1 MKLLPR
7 LLASLAAA
15 TTALAQTPAPA
26 PVPVNGPADQI
37 VNGAQNPSVLVE
49 IEAEEAPAN
58 ETRAQLIAR
67 LRRHHDL
74 PMELA
79 KARPS
84 IPKNLHRF
92 IKDEHAAR
100 QLGKALFWDVQ
111 VGSDARTAC
120 ATCHFSAG
128 ADGRTRFTLSG
139 GVQSANLT
147 TNQFPRMT
155 GDVVGSIG
163 IANRTFQGVVV
174 GQAEE
179 LGGAPATT
187 PTGTPHGRQVTGR
200 NSPSV
205 INAVFNHR
213 NFWDGRANNTFNGVN
228 PFGARDTNAMIWH
241 WDANARSLF
250 QKAIAIENA
259 SLASQAV
266 GPVMSS
272 AEMSYAGREWKH
284 VGRKLLSVTPLALQ
298 QVDKKDSLLGPLAKP
313 NKHHKGLNTNY
324 EALIKKAFSPVFW
337 ASPTRV
343 DGYTQMELNFS
354 LYFGLSVMM
363 YEATLV
369 SDDTRFDEWLDGDNA
384 RMTHNELKGLDV
396 FLNKGKCSSCH
407 HGPLLTA
414 ASTVRVPNRLA
425 PERQAAEFMR
435 TAGQPAVFYDNG
447 FYNIAVRP
455 WNEDL
460 GLGANDPFG
469 KPLSLS
475 SQVASWLNGGQ
486 VWDTFK
492 IEPEVFL
499 NPNLATNAA
508 GLANYSFTNSIAA
521 LASVPASAQ
530 GNFKTA
536 GLRNVSLTGPYFH
549 NGSKLTLRQVVDF
562 YNRGAD
568 FSDVNKTFLDL
579 DIEPLGLKEEEKQ
592 NLVAFLLTLTDE
604 RVKYRQ
610 APFDGPELIIPH
622 DTGRPTPAGTD
633 PEDDRNVIYLEAVG
647 KDGADTAFRPYLNV
661 NHQRLGVNDQALA
674 EAAEAEE
681 EADRA
686 PRRINLLGTHPRPN
700 LFPPKAGIH
709 RPAATLFT
717 RPLAQ

>member
-1 MKLLPR
+1 MKLLLL
-7 LLASLAAA
+7 LLAGLAATPA
-15 TTALAQTPAPA
+15 FAQTPAPA
-26 PVPVNGPADQI
+26 PTDRPADQ
-37 VNGAQNPSVLVE
+37 VVDGGAKPSVLVG
-49 IEAEEAPAN
+49 IEAEAAPAN

-128 ADGRTRFTLSG
+128 ADSRSRFTLSG
-139 GVQSANLT
+139 TVQSANLT
-147 TNQFPRMT
+147 TNQFPRMS

-163 IANRTFQGVVV
+163 IANHTFQGVVV
-174 GQAEE
+174 GQAVE
-179 LGGAPATT
+179 LAGPPTAT
-187 PTGTPHGRQVTGR
+187 PTGEPHGRQVTGR

-213 NFWDGRANNTFNGVN
+213 NSWDGRANNTFNGVN
-228 PFGARDTNAMIWH
+228 PFGARDTNATVWH
-241 WDANARSLF
+241 WDADTRRLF

-266 GPVMSS
+266 GPVLSS
-272 AEMSYAGREWKH
+272 VEMSYAGREWKH
-284 VGRKLLSVTPLALQ
+284 LGRKLLSVKPLALQ
-298 QVDKKDSLLGPLAKP
+298 EVSKQDSLLGPLAETAK
-313 NKHHKGLNTNY
+313 KRKGLKTDYAN
-324 EALIKKAFSPVFW
+324 LIKKAFSPVFW
-337 ASPTRV
+337 AGTELV

-354 LYFGLSVMM
+354 LYFGLSVML

-384 RMTHNELKGLDV
+384 RMTHKELKGLDV
-396 FLNKGKCSSCH
+396 FINKGKCTTCH

-414 ASTVRVPNRLA
+414 AATVRVPNRLA
-425 PERQAAEFMR
+425 PERQAAEFMP

-460 GLGANDPFG
+460 GLGATDPFG

-475 SQVASWLNGGQ
+475 SQVANWLNGRP
-486 VWDTFK
+486 VWDTFM

-499 NPNLATNAA
+499 NPNLAINSA
-508 GLANYSFTNSIAA
+508 GLAKYSFTNSIAA
-521 LASVPASAQ
+521 LASVPPVAQ
-530 GNFKTA
+530 GSFKTS

-549 NGSKLTLRQVVDF
+549 NGSKLTLREVVDF
-562 YNRGAD
+562 YNRGGD
-568 FSDVNKTFLDL
+568 FSDVNQNFLDL
-579 DIEPLGLKEEEKQ
+579 NIEPLGLKEEEKQ

-610 APFDGPELIIPH
+610 APFDGPELVIPH
-622 DTGRPTPAGTD
+622 ATGSPTPAGTD
-633 PEDDRNVIYLEAVG
+633 PADDHNVIYLEAVG
-647 KDGADTAFRPYLNV
+647 RDGSDTAFLAFLSV
-661 NHQRLGVNDQALA
+661 NHQSLSTNDDALA
-674 EAAEAEE
+674 AAAEADE

-686 PRRINLLGTHPRPN
+686 PRRANVLGTHPRPN
-700 LFPPKAGIH
+700 LFPPKTGLN
-709 RPAATLFT
+709 RPAETLFT